1 MKYNENCFYMYLQ
14 ISKLLAICNKCNLF
28 IRNSKEMFEITT
40 KYKASPDIFS
50 SVHII
55 YMYLTKCI
63 YFMIKLDKL

>member
-1 MKYNENCFYMYLQ
+1 MYLQ

-40 KYKASPDIFS
+40 KYKASPDIFG
-50 SVHII
+50 SVHLI